1 MADYYPLLQRA
12 LEGLSDTAPEKRREV
27 YDRARSA
34 LTTQLRSLD
43 PPLAEADIT
52 RESLALNEAI
62 DRLERERAPRD
73 PPTPRMPAA
82 SSGRMGAPP
91 RAPEPDPPPIER
103 NAPRERPRVETVAP
117 SVADS
122 GRGRSVI
129 LGTVLVLVVAS
140 IAIAA
145 WYLRDRPA
153 DLPGPTAA
161 TETPRPESEGKLG
174 DRVAGGERLPG
185 GERAGPSSSGSLIGQ
200 PASNVQSRDVAVAQR
215 AVLYEENP
223 ADAQAPK
230 TSAGR
235 ALWRLDAVN
244 AGQGQPLETVVRV
257 TIEVP
262 DSGLTLALTIRRNA
276 DATLP
281 ASHTVELAFTT
292 SGDANRSVRD
302 VGLLQFKN
310 DETVRGTPVAGLPVP
325 VKDNLFLIGLSNL
338 RSDIERNTD
347 LILHRNWVDLPIR
360 FASGGRAIL
369 SFEKGVSGEQILND
383 AFRQWQ

>member
-62 DRLERERAPRD
+62 DRLEREWAPRD

-185 GERAGPSSSGSLIGQ
+185 GERGGPSSSGSLIGQ
-200 PASNVQSRDVAVAQR
+200 PASSVQSRDVAVAQR

>member
-200 PASNVQSRDVAVAQR
+200 PASSVQSRDVAVAQR

>member
-27 YDRARSA
+27 FDRARSA

-161 TETPRPESEGKLG
+161 TETPRPESDGKLG

-200 PASNVQSRDVAVAQR
+200 PASSVQSRDVAVAQR